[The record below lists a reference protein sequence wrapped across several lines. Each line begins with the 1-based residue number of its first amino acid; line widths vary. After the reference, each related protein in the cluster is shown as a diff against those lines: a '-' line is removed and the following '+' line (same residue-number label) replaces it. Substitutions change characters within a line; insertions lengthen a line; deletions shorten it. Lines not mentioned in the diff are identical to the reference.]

1 MEKIRFAVLLCIRRF
16 QTSEKVN
23 SVLCCTALG
32 KQRHD
37 WIPRAC
43 QDARK
48 HIAWL
53 QSDARQSAGK
63 GCLSGICR
71 GRETHS
77 YNDRS
82 CRGGNTTTALLCRYG
97 MTLDLLFESVNGNI
111 IIQMRNRPWWQLF
124 GNSEWFKQMTSDRF
138 IEGKLSQ
145 FVAYCAFRVLSAYIF
160 EDYMQKAG
168 FHVAKFNHRHSRWGV
183 CDDRS
188 CYERDPCC
196 GAFVPFVLL

>member
-1 MEKIRFAVLLCIRRF
+1 MSESSTDHRAWDVVSGKRGCEVMPEKIEKVVEKIRFAVLLCIRRF

-82 CRGGNTTTALLCRYG
+82 CRGGNTSTALLCRYG

-111 IIQMRNRPWWQLF
+111 II
-124 GNSEWFKQMTSDRF
+124 
-138 IEGKLSQ
+138 
-145 FVAYCAFRVLSAYIF
+145 
-160 EDYMQKAG
+160 
-168 FHVAKFNHRHSRWGV
+168 
-183 CDDRS
+183 
-188 CYERDPCC
+188 
-196 GAFVPFVLL
+196 

>member
-23 SVLCCTALG
+23 SVLCCTVLG

-71 GRETHS
+71 GRKTQNQYS
-77 YNDRS
+77 SR
-82 CRGGNTTTALLCRYG
+82 LCR
-97 MTLDLLFESVNGNI
+97 ESARFHGIAV
-111 IIQMRNRPWWQLF
+111 PPY
-124 GNSEWFKQMTSDRF
+124 WFHS
-138 IEGKLSQ
+138 
-145 FVAYCAFRVLSAYIF
+145 YIF
-160 EDYMQKAG
+160 EIVTIVVYW
-168 FHVAKFNHRHSRWGV
+168 F
-183 CDDRS
+183 
-188 CYERDPCC
+188 C
-196 GAFVPFVLL
+196 GRGKRPVPPVNPRRCNLMPQRFGRPFS

>member
-71 GRETHS
+71 GRKTQNQYS
-77 YNDRS
+77 SR
-82 CRGGNTTTALLCRYG
+82 LCREGARFHGIAVPPY
-97 MTLDLLFESVNGNI
+97 
-111 IIQMRNRPWWQLF
+111 
-124 GNSEWFKQMTSDRF
+124 WFHS
-138 IEGKLSQ
+138 
-145 FVAYCAFRVLSAYIF
+145 YIF
-160 EDYMQKAG
+160 EIVTIVVYW
-168 FHVAKFNHRHSRWGV
+168 F
-183 CDDRS
+183 
-188 CYERDPCC
+188 C
-196 GAFVPFVLL
+196 GRGKRRVPTVEPWRCNLMPQCFGRPFS

>member
-1 MEKIRFAVLLCIRRF
+1 MTDYIGNYKNRPRRVVFYGRVSTEHEEQLSALGNQMEWYTDLALRNPNWTVVAQYIDEGICIRRF

-82 CRGGNTTTALLCRYG
+82 CRGGNTSTALLCRYG

-111 IIQMRNRPWWQLF
+111 IIQMRNRP
-124 GNSEWFKQMTSDRF
+124 
-138 IEGKLSQ
+138 
-145 FVAYCAFRVLSAYIF
+145 
-160 EDYMQKAG
+160 
-168 FHVAKFNHRHSRWGV
+168 
-183 CDDRS
+183 
-188 CYERDPCC
+188 
-196 GAFVPFVLL
+196 

>member
-1 MEKIRFAVLLCIRRF
+1 MSIRKRVGLRSTPVCGKICVWIYFWKKKKIEKVVEKIRFAVLLCIRRF

-63 GCLSGICR
+63 GCLSGMAEGEKRTAI
-71 GRETHS
+71 TT
-77 YNDRS
+77 DR
-82 CRGGNTTTALLCRYG
+82 AV
-97 MTLDLLFESVNGNI
+97 E
-111 IIQMRNRPWWQLF
+111 
-124 GNSEWFKQMTSDRF
+124 E
-138 IEGKLSQ
+138 KLPLH
-145 FVAYCAFRVLSAYIF
+145 YCAVM
-160 EDYMQKAG
+160 E
-168 FHVAKFNHRHSRWGV
+168 
-183 CDDRS
+183 
-188 CYERDPCC
+188 
-196 GAFVPFVLL
+196 